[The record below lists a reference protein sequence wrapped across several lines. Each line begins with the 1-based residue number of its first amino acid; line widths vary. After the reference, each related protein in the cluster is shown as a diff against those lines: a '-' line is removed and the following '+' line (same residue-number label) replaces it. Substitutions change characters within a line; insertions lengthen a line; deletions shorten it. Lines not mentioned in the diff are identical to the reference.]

1 MKKKKQVNYLD
12 MIPTRADLAW
22 SADEKGMV
30 TLEIENRGLMH
41 TIAQKLFRK
50 PRISQIH
57 LDETGSFLWPLIDGE
72 RTVYEL
78 ADPVK
83 EQFGEAAEPLYP
95 RIAKYFQVL
104 ASYGFVT
111 LREKPKSDSMQ

>member
-1 MKKKKQVNYLD
+1 MGKKKQVNYLD

-22 SADEKGMV
+22 SADETGIV
-30 TLEIENRGLMH
+30 TLEIENKGVMN

-50 PRISQIH
+50 PRISYVH
-57 LDETGSFLWPLIDGE
+57 LDETGSFLWPRIDGE

-78 ADPVK
+78 APAVK
-83 EQFGEAAEPLYP
+83 ERFGEAAEPLYP

-111 LREKPKSDSMQ
+111 LREMDDPAP